1 MGSPLLDPR
10 IPGVNELVSM
20 CDRAEQVIRLCQA
33 AGISV
38 KRGRELD
45 ELVAQ
50 EEAGP
55 ETPDGAWIMPEEV

>member
-1 MGSPLLDPR
+1 
-10 IPGVNELVSM
+10 M